1 MQEMRKT
8 KQNTEAGRKGRD
20 TFSANTPYPA
30 RRPTIVR
37 ELKTWSFSL
46 RSKGFISQ
54 DWTPQLVS
62 FHMRDEP
69 PKYVV
74 LKTNRTFI
82 HQTHRAVPNW
92 EMTLKGLLQIHLLQ
106 GPEQKQPLKRTQTL
120 RERGSMLILKHQT
133 ERQGPAGIFCRDR
146 GWETLSLSLARAA
159 GAILS
164 PTHAVGSV
172 SLLQPLEA
180 IFMLF
185 LSLAKAGGNH
195 LLFFSSF
202 LFF

>member
-1 MQEMRKT
+1 
-8 KQNTEAGRKGRD
+8 
-20 TFSANTPYPA
+20 
-30 RRPTIVR
+30 
-37 ELKTWSFSL
+37 
-46 RSKGFISQ
+46 
-54 DWTPQLVS
+54 
-62 FHMRDEP
+62 
-69 PKYVV
+69 
-74 LKTNRTFI
+74 
-82 HQTHRAVPNW
+82 
-92 EMTLKGLLQIHLLQ
+92 MTLKGLLQIHLLQ
-106 GPEQKQPLKRTQTL
+106 GPEQKQPSKRTQTL
-120 RERGSMLILKHQT
+120 RDRGSTLILKHQT

-195 LLFFSSF
+195 LLFFSYF
-202 LFF
+202 LFFNLFLNLLLLFCLLFFFKQVPSLHCPSALLLITSISQRGVSTHIG